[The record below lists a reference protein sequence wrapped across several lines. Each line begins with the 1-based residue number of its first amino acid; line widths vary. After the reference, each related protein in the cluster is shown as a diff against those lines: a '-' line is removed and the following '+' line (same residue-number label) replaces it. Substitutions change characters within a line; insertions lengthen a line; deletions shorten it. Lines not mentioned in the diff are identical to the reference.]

1 MALFRIHEKR
11 LLKKYGLMSAEEVD
25 QEYDF
30 VNENRGTENQDVDE
44 ITFFCYLK
52 ERIQSVIHKRPP
64 FDVSS
69 YFNVL
74 YFLKCILGPN
84 SVRFSRPI
92 CGRRK

>member
-30 VNENRGTENQDVDE
+30 INENRGTENQDVDE

-64 FDVSS
+64 FEVSH
-69 YFNVL
+69 FLML
-74 YFLKCILGPN
+74 YIF
-84 SVRFSRPI
+84 
-92 CGRRK
+92 